1 MSTPIKELLLNLAE
15 FMGAKFVSLEVIKH
29 GLTTKAPNNI
39 KEACNFVCALTED
52 FGAGKIGIK
61 EAIDFS
67 IYCANHA
74 NKAVRDAS
82 MALLKVIY

>member
-1 MSTPIKELLLNLAE
+1 MSPAIKELLLNLAE

-39 KEACNFVCALTED
+39 KEACNFVSDLTEE

-67 IYCANHA
+67 IFCANHA
-74 NKAVRDAS
+74 NK
-82 MALLKVIY
+82 